1 MLRHLKF
8 RIEEEAT
15 QDGSSDC
22 SDPPKSTY
30 LADLQGIDSFLHLHR
45 ASLNG
50 INQYL
55 AALIKIELNSTED
68 AIELLIASLNKIPL
82 FWSAWLE
89 LAGLARGG
97 EKQPFPLLSRVED
110 HWGKNFYILGLF
122 IDHVRVSKKVEQ
134 LGYELS
140 CALMHFFP
148 ESTFLK
154 HSLAMFF
161 HNLSNYDQALELFS
175 QTLARDPFGLENVD
189 ILSNIL
195 YVKEKHN
202 ELGKLAIRSFEI
214 DKYSPETCCV
224 LGNYYSLI
232 GEHAQAAAQFQRAIR
247 LDKRFLAGY
256 TLLGRVPDTQDT
268 NSSSSKTCPAPS
280 RRTTRRCEWTSGTTA
295 RGTDWGRR
303 MSCRT
308 SCTLPFTTS
317 NRRCC
322 RTRETRACGTRS
334 GPVSRKWTVTT
345 KPRSATTAESLWTG
359 MKRFLCSSWA
369 KCTT

>member
-8 RIEEEAT
+8 RIEEET
-15 QDGSSDC
+15 QKDAPTDS

-30 LADLQGIDSFLHLHR
+30 LADLQGINSFLNTH
-45 ASLNG
+45 AGSLNG

-55 AALIKIELNSTED
+55 AALIKIELNSKDE
-68 AIELLIASLNKIPL
+68 AIELLIASLNRIPL

-89 LAGLARGG
+89 LAGLTSGDQQ
-97 EKQPFPLLSRVED
+97 QPFALLGRIKD

-122 IDHVRVSKKVEQ
+122 IDNVRVSKKVEQ

-175 QTLARDPFGLENVD
+175 QTLAKDPFGLENVD

-247 LDKRFLAGY
+247 LDKHFLAGY
-256 TLLGRVPDTQDT
+256 TLLGNPINPRTRVPGTQ
-268 NSSSSKTCPAPS
+268 KPAERHRS
-280 RRTTRRCEWTSGTTA
+280 VQLS
-295 RGTDWGRR
+295 
-303 MSCRT
+303 
-308 SCTLPFTTS
+308 L
-317 NRRCC
+317 
-322 RTRETRACGTRS
+322 AC
-334 GPVSRKWTVTT
+334 
-345 KPRSATTAESLWTG
+345 
-359 MKRFLCSSWA
+359 
-369 KCTT
+369 